1 MRHTHAAAL
10 VLLIAVAACGDAPAP
25 DADAPAPDADAPALD
40 GAGPSPE
47 TGAPEPASSS
57 VAITVDDLP
66 WVGSLPPG
74 MTRLEATDAILA
86 ALDAHGV
93 EATAFVNCDRVPAGA
108 PVLRRWLDAGHRL
121 GNHTSGHL
129 DLNVADPAAWAAD
142 VRSCDAFLRDLTG
155 EPSLTFRY
163 PYLRRGH
170 TPERYRAGRAV
181 IDEVGNTI
189 APVTIDTGDW
199 ILVAAYVDA
208 VRAGDQSRADAIVDA
223 YLDHMVRAARHYR
236 AVARERLGRDVRH
249 ILLVHA
255 NALLAHH
262 LDTLLGR
269 LAADGFHF
277 IPLDLAL
284 QDPVYQLPD
293 DYLGR
298 DGLSWLYRI
307 PPAMPGGAE
316 WDRAE
321 AARLRAV
328 ARQDR

>member
-1 MRHTHAAAL
+1 MPRIHAAAL
-10 VLLIAVAACGDAPAP
+10 VFLVAVAACGDAPAP
-25 DADAPAPDADAPALD
+25 DTDAPGQETAGPPSEPVSREPAAPAL
-40 GAGPSPE
+40 
-47 TGAPEPASSS
+47 
-57 VAITVDDLP
+57 AITVDDLP
-66 WVGSLPPG
+66 WVGALPPG

-86 ALDAHGV
+86 ALDAHEV
-93 EATAFVNCDRVPAGA
+93 EATAYVNCDRVPAGA
-108 PVLRRWLDAGHRL
+108 PVLRRWLEAGHQL

-129 DLNVADPAAWAAD
+129 DLNVADPAAWADD
-142 VRSCDAFLRDLTG
+142 VRTCDAFLRELTG
-155 EPSLTFRY
+155 QASLTFRY

-170 TPERYRAGRAV
+170 TPERYRTGRAV
-181 IDEVGNTI
+181 IDEVGSII

-208 VRAGDQSRADAIVDA
+208 LRAGDQTRVDTLVDA

-236 AVARERLGRDVRH
+236 EAANGRLSRDVRH

-269 LAADGFHF
+269 LAEEGFQF
-277 IPLDLAL
+277 IPLELAL

-321 AARLRAV
+321 AMRLRGV

>member
-1 MRHTHAAAL
+1 MPRILAAAL
-10 VLLIAVAACGDAPAP
+10 VLLFAVAACGDSPAP
-25 DADAPAPDADAPALD
+25 DGDA
-40 GAGPSPE
+40 PSPE
-47 TGAPEPASSS
+47 GAEAPSKPVSPEPAAPS

-66 WVGSLPPG
+66 WVGSLPPR

-86 ALDAHGV
+86 ALGAHGV
-93 EATAFVNCDRVPAGA
+93 QATAYVNCDRVPAGA
-108 PVLRRWLDAGHRL
+108 PVLRRWLAAGHRL

-129 DLNVADPAAWAAD
+129 DLNVADPAAWADD
-142 VRSCDAFLRDLTG
+142 VRTCDAFLRELTG
-155 EPSLTFRY
+155 EASLTFRY

-181 IDEVGNTI
+181 IDEVGSII

-208 VRAGDQSRADAIVDA
+208 LRAGDQARVDAIVDA
-223 YLDHMVRAARHYR
+223 YLQHMVRAARHYR
-236 AVARERLGRDVRH
+236 EVANERLGRDVRH

-269 LAADGFHF
+269 LAEDGFQF
-277 IPLDLAL
+277 IPLELAL
-284 QDPVYQLPD
+284 QDPVYRLPD

-321 AARLRAV
+321 AARLRGV
-328 ARQDR
+328 ARQHR

>member
-1 MRHTHAAAL
+1 MPGIHAAAL
-10 VLLIAVAACGDAPAP
+10 VLLVAVAACGDSPAP
-25 DADAPAPDADAPALD
+25 DAYAPAPE
-40 GAGPSPE
+40 GAEPPSE
-47 TGAPEPASSS
+47 HVSPEPAAPS

-74 MTRLEATDAILA
+74 TTRLEATDAILA

-93 EATAFVNCDRVPAGA
+93 QATAYVNCDRVPAGA
-108 PVLRRWLDAGHRL
+108 PVLRRWLEAGHRL

-129 DLNVADPAAWAAD
+129 DLNVADPAAWADD
-142 VRSCDAFLRDLTG
+142 VRTCDAFLRELTG
-155 EPSLTFRY
+155 EASLTFRY

-181 IDEVGNTI
+181 VDEVGSII

-208 VRAGDQSRADAIVDA
+208 LRANDQARVDAIVDA
-223 YLDHMVRAARHYR
+223 YLDHLVRAARHYR
-236 AVARERLGRDVRH
+236 KVANERLGRDVRH

-269 LAADGFHF
+269 LAEDGFRF
-277 IPLDLAL
+277 VPLELAL

-307 PPAMPGGAE
+307 PPAMPDGAE

-321 AARLRAV
+321 AARLRDV
-328 ARQDR
+328 AR